1 MSNPDHVDAD
11 EENEIIID
19 VEDAE
24 MTENMEEIEE

>member
-24 MTENMEEIEE
+24 MTENIEEIEE

>member
-1 MSNPDHVDAD
+1 MSNPDHVNAD